1 MTLSK
6 SETLSEIKLQ
16 QLKVSRQCG
25 IRQELE
31 KNAFPA
37 EDAAWMLKRP
47 VATNAEIA
55 LKEPNALIFKKP
67 LQLKTCRSRDVPRN
81 RRLH

>member
-1 MTLSK
+1 MINVYKNIFEYTDLQIDRCVGEKNAVTLHFQLSGNLVDNMTLSK

-31 KNAFPA
+31 KMHFL
-37 EDAAWMLKRP
+37 LKMQR
-47 VATNAEIA
+47 E
-55 LKEPNALIFKKP
+55 
-67 LQLKTCRSRDVPRN
+67 C
-81 RRLH
+81 